1 MKKAL
6 KIVGTIFLTIF
17 AAVAIF
23 YVGWMRPPS
32 GAAVCDNVARI
43 LKKEANVEMSEKDRA
58 VCIRQMGTP
67 PQFGRVP
74 WVKQL
79 KCIRDAE
86 TAKDLDACKGPT
98 SL

>member
-6 KIVGTIFLTIF
+6 KVVGVVFLTIF

-32 GAAVCDNVARI
+32 GADVCDNVARI
-43 LKKEANVEMSEKDRA
+43 MKKEAHVEMGAKDREA
-58 VCIRQMGTP
+58 CIRSAETK
-67 PQFGRVP
+67 PQFGLIP
-74 WVKQL
+74 WVKRL
-79 KCIRDAE
+79 KCMRDAQTSTE
-86 TAKDLDACKGPT
+86 LAACEGPA

>member
-1 MKKAL
+1 MKAL
-6 KIVGTIFLTIF
+6 KIIGAIF
-17 AAVAIF
+17 ATILVAVAIF

-43 LKKEANVEMSEKDRA
+43 MKKEANVEMSEKDRA
-58 VCIRQMGTP
+58 ACIRDMGTP

-86 TAKDLDACKGPT
+86 TGKDLAACKGP
-98 SL
+98 SGL